1 MSGSPND
8 LATRQVRLP
17 NDNLRLSQCRYGPM
31 FYRVNDAYI
40 GRSYEVYG
48 EMNEFEVQVQR
59 ALFAPGDVVLDVG
72 ANIGANTVPLARHA
86 GPYGRVVAFEPQRL
100 MHQMLCANLALN
112 ALTIVVALWSAVGA
126 EPGQIRV
133 PPINYDAMGNFGG
146 VSLGGEI
153 GEPVGVT
160 TIDALALERC
170 RLIKID
176 VEGMELDVLHGAAG
190 TLARLK
196 PRLFFENNRQDK
208 SPALLAYLLGLDYRL
223 YWHITPLFNPDN
235 FRGQQH
241 NLWPNIYSI
250 DVLGLPPGDPLTVQ
264 ARAITSPGDW
274 WQ

>member
-1 MSGSPND
+1 
-8 LATRQVRLP
+8 
-17 NDNLRLSQCRYGPM
+17 
-31 FYRVNDAYI
+31 
-40 GRSYEVYG
+40 
-48 EMNEFEVQVQR
+48 
-59 ALFAPGDVVLDVG
+59 
-72 ANIGANTVPLARHA
+72 
-86 GPYGRVVAFEPQRL
+86 
-100 MHQMLCANLALN
+100 
-112 ALTIVVALWSAVGA
+112 
-126 EPGQIRV
+126 
-133 PPINYDAMGNFGG
+133 
-146 VSLGGEI
+146 
-153 GEPVGVT
+153 
-160 TIDALALERC
+160 
-170 RLIKID
+170 
-176 VEGMELDVLHGAAG
+176 MELDVLHGAAG